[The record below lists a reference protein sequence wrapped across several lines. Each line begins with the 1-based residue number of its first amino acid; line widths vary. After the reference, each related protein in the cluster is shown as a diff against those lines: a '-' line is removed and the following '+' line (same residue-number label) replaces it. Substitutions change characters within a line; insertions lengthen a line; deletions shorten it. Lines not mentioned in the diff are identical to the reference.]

1 MHTLINQEVD
11 LVSLLG
17 TDLSISDL
25 STKGTLR
32 EVPQPT
38 MSPLDA
44 LLHERKT
51 RVEGELERFT
61 SLLNEANQKVSEWEL
76 KELSCRQEKEREL
89 RKFGVLERLIEQS
102 EDQLARLNGQE
113 PAERTGA
120 KDPKRI
126 LQHQR
131 QGRVSNASKD
141 FLEAWLKA
149 VDGDLTETASTHEIV
164 EASGR
169 PYHAFA
175 NWRYTTNSKKNYLE
189 VVEAG
194 GRGGLQY
201 LRVTHEGRKAM
212 EAFGISA

>member
-1 MHTLINQEVD
+1 MPTLIDQSVD

-25 STKGTLR
+25 STKGTAR

-38 MSPLDA
+38 MSLLDA

-51 RVEGELERFT
+51 RVEEELERFT
-61 SLLNEANQKVSEWEL
+61 NLLNEANAKVGEWEL

-89 RKFGVLERLIEQS
+89 RKFGVLEKLIEQN
-102 EDQLARLNGQE
+102 EEQLARFNGQE
-113 PAERTGA
+113 PVQRAG

-126 LQHQR
+126 LQHPR

-189 VVEAG
+189 VVELG

-201 LRVTHEGRKAM
+201 LRITHEGRQAM
-212 EAFGISA
+212 KAFGIEV